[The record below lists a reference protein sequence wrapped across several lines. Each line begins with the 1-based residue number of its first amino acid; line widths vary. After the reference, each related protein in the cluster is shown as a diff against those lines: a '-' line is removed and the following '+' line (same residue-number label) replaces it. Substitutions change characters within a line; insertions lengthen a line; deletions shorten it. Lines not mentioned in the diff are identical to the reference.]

1 MSHLYMF
8 LLHAHQNYTQYNS
21 MHIYILALLL
31 LLLLLL
37 FLLLIVIIILNIL
50 ILLII
55 IIVIILII
63 IYICI
68 YIYATFKT
76 TLHETHLEHGK
87 SLSSKPDPAIQR
99 SCGLH
104 LQEQLPQV
112 LPAGRVHAA
121 GGFVQENHRD
131 VAQ

>member
-1 MSHLYMF
+1 
-8 LLHAHQNYTQYNS
+8 

-68 YIYATFKT
+68 YIYMQPFKT

>member
-1 MSHLYMF
+1 M
-8 LLHAHQNYTQYNS
+8 QP
-21 MHIYILALLL
+21 
-31 LLLLLL
+31 
-37 FLLLIVIIILNIL
+37 
-50 ILLII
+50 
-55 IIVIILII
+55 
-63 IYICI
+63 
-68 YIYATFKT
+68 FKT